1 MASILMLHGS
11 SDLYGAS
18 KIFLQSAAA
27 LQAAGHRVTVVLSE
41 EGPLVQNLR
50 QKGLEVH
57 IHRLGILRRKYFNLP
72 GLANRVSALQKA
84 RTFLEKLGR
93 EKQVTHLYSN
103 TSAVLVGALVAKRIG
118 AKHIWHLHEILV
130 QPAWFAKMMGK
141 IVGRSADTVLAVSQ
155 AVKDHWQPFM
165 DPSKIHL
172 LYNGIDYEAYLE
184 KHPDVLLD
192 LKIPT
197 ESLRIGMIGR
207 INTWK
212 GQGYFLE
219 IAAKLLKQNPK
230 LHFIIA
236 GDAFP
241 GMENLVEEM
250 LQKIGNLG
258 LEKNVSYLGF
268 RNDIAALM
276 QSLDL
281 FVLPSILPD
290 PFPTVILEAMASGKP
305 VAATAHGG
313 ACEMLLHGETG
324 ILIPWDNAEKA
335 AALIQSM
342 LQNPERLPLM
352 GEKGRERVLEKFSTE
367 AFERRFF
374 TFFEDER

>member
-41 EGPLVQNLR
+41 DGPLVQALR
-50 QKGLEVH
+50 HKGLEVH
-57 IHRLGILRRKYFNLP
+57 IHKLGILRRKYFNLP
-72 GLANRVSALQKA
+72 GLVNRVLAVRKA
-84 RTFLEKLGR
+84 QVFLEKLGR
-93 EKQVTHLYSN
+93 EKRITHLYSN
-103 TSAVLVGALVAKRIG
+103 TSAVLVGAMVARRIG

-130 QPAWFAKMMGK
+130 QPAWFAKLMGK
-141 IVGRSADTVLAVSQ
+141 VVGKSADTVLAVSQ
-155 AVKDHWQPFM
+155 AVKDHWQPYM
-165 DPSKIHL
+165 DQSKIHL
-172 LYNGIDYEAYLE
+172 LYNGIDYQAYLQKYPDALRDLNIPE
-184 KHPDVLLD
+184 KR
-192 LKIPT
+192 
-197 ESLRIGMIGR
+197 LRIGMIGR
-207 INTWK
+207 INNWK

-219 IAAKLLKQNPK
+219 IVAKLLAENPN

-250 LQKIGNLG
+250 LQKIKDLG

-268 RNDIAALM
+268 REDIPALM

-313 ACEMLLHGETG
+313 ACEMLQHDETG
-324 ILIPWDNAEKA
+324 ILIPWNDADKA
-335 AALIQSM
+335 ARLIQS
-342 LQNPERLPLM
+342 LLENPEKMALM
-352 GEKGRERVLEKFSTE
+352 GEKGRKRVLEKFSTE
-367 AFERRFF
+367 AFERRFVK
-374 TFFEDER
+374 FFEDEG